1 MISLETLYE
10 NEEIIVINKPAGLAV
25 QGGKGITHSV
35 DTILPQQQGYP
46 IYLVH
51 RLDKE
56 TAGILVVAK
65 NPKAANLWTN
75 ILSSEN
81 TIKEYNALC
90 YGIPAKNTGIF
101 SDVIV
106 QKGTEK
112 KAITHYTLLRQ
123 FKTSE
128 GNFSLLSLKID
139 TGRMHQIRIHLAKN
153 NLPILG
159 DDKHGNF
166 ALNKMVKK
174 NLGIKKLMLAAITL
188 TIPIQKKKTTFSL
201 EKPEHF
207 IKAIEAI
214 ENIVHKE

>member
-1 MISLETLYE
+1 MITLETLYE
-10 NEEIIVINKPAGLAV
+10 NEEIILINKPAGLAV

-35 DTILPQQQGYP
+35 DTVLPQQLGYP

-65 NPKAANLWTN
+65 NSKAANIWTN

-81 TIKEYNALC
+81 TTKEYYALC
-90 YGIPAKNTGIF
+90 AGIPQKAKGTF
-101 SDVIV
+101 SEAIL
-106 QKGTEK
+106 QKGIQK
-112 KAITHYTLLRQ
+112 KAVTHYTLLRQ
-123 FKTSE
+123 FKTAE

-166 ALNKMVKK
+166 ALNKHIKK
-174 NLGIKKLMLAAITL
+174 NFGIKKLMLAAINL
-188 TIPIQKKKTTFSL
+188 SIPLERKKTLFSIEQPEHLINAIAAL
-201 EKPEHF
+201 EKYSLTE
-207 IKAIEAI
+207 
-214 ENIVHKE
+214 